1 MALVHDLAESVIG
14 DIPTFAGVAKERKY
28 DMERNG
34 FQYLENLL
42 QTYSPKRATEIS
54 ALWLEYEQGE
64 TPEAKWVKEM
74 DKFECLVQAHEYE
87 QKTFGKKDLDEFQGL
102 LAKIHSNE
110 AARWAES
117 LCREREDHLAK
128 RKKRL
133 PIIFITGNPLRETAQ
148 DLEYRHHGIIKNCL
162 DKRFEVPASLVVEV
176 LENEIKAIG
185 GRPWTIVS
193 GFPNDTEQLAEFEKK
208 VVYAK
213 GSAG

>member
-14 DIPTFAGVAKERKY
+14 DIPTFAGVPKGKSPKLSYRRRLVELTKTTWIERKY
-28 DMERNG
+28 DLERNG

-102 LAKIHSNE
+102 LAKIHSKE

-133 PIIFITGNPLRETAQ
+133 PIIFITGM
-148 DLEYRHHGIIKNCL
+148 
-162 DKRFEVPASLVVEV
+162 
-176 LENEIKAIG
+176 
-185 GRPWTIVS
+185 
-193 GFPNDTEQLAEFEKK
+193 
-208 VVYAK
+208 
-213 GSAG
+213 